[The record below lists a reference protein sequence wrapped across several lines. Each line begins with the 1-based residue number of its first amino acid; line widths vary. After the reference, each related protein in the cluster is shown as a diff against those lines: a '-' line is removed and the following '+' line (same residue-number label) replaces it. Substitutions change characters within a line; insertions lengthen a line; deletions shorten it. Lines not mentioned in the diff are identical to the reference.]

1 MHSSTSNSSWRT
13 ILRPL
18 LIFIFLI
25 TLYHTLTIGR
35 LLPSSEGINIPETNH
50 VKVEKYV
57 YNDSKLKLVL
67 VGSSR
72 TAQIV
77 PEDIDS
83 GVANLGMRGISS
95 GTGLGLVQRTKL
107 KPSILLVEIND
118 TIGIPIDTQLLDSV
132 FNPFYYY
139 IRLYFPMFRTEYKP
153 VSVFIQAIRNFSE
166 KQNILTKDEMQK
178 ERLIDTKS
186 AKENIIKTM
195 IAQEEH
201 PLSEKSKRELILQ
214 AEVLKS
220 QIAEIEKLGIR
231 VVLYDVPGDR
241 RVDNTMQRRQQREIL
256 KNFFTANTFEWLP
269 EPPVKD
275 WITTDGVH
283 LIHAETK
290 ELATFI
296 RSHLLSTSRQKRVTI
311 LSVNK

>member
-13 ILRPL
+13 MLRPL
-18 LIFIFLI
+18 LIFIFMI
-25 TLYHTLTIGR
+25 TLYHTLTLGR
-35 LLPSSEGINIPETNH
+35 VLPSSEGINIPETNH

-57 YNDSKLKLVL
+57 YNNSKFKWVL

-77 PEDIDS
+77 PEDIGS
-83 GVANLGMRGISS
+83 EVANLGMRGIAS
-95 GTGLGLVQRTKL
+95 GTGLEIVQRTKL
-107 KPSILLVEIND
+107 KPSILLVEINE
-118 TIGIPIDTQLLDSV
+118 TIGRPKDTDLIDSV

-139 IRLYFPMFRTEYKP
+139 ARLYFPMFRTEYKP
-153 VSVFIQAIRNFSE
+153 VSVFIQAIRNFAE
-166 KQNILTKDEMQK
+166 KQNIMTIEQLQK
-178 ERLIDTKS
+178 QRLIDTKS
-186 AKENIIKTM
+186 AKENNIKTT
-195 IAQEEH
+195 IAQEKQ
-201 PLSEKSKRELILQ
+201 PLSEKSKRDLILQ

-220 QIAEIEKLGIR
+220 QIAEIEKSGIR

-241 RVDNTMQRRQQREIL
+241 RVDNTMQRRQQRDIL
-256 KNFFTANTFEWLP
+256 RNFFTADTFEWLP

-283 LIHAETK
+283 LIHTEAK

-296 RSHLLSTSRQKRVTI
+296 REQLLSTPREKRLPI
-311 LSVNK
+311 SSGR